1 MILVKVLLATV
12 ITVALVGFVVVKVLY
27 PFSLEL
33 AMLVGVGAPF
43 PVWYYTFR
51 LLDG

>member
-1 MILVKVLLATV
+1 MILLKVLIATV
-12 ITVALVGFVVVKVLY
+12 ITVAAVGFVVVRVLY

-33 AMLVGVGAPF
+33 AMLVGVIAPF

-51 LLDG
+51 FLDG